1 MPKTSNKKSVKKS
14 TNKKSAKEKDQS
26 PSKDNLSKKSIFK
39 DNESEIESSN
49 LKLYKL
55 ILDNF
60 KSFQGHNEIGYFQDF
75 SVVLGPNG
83 SGKSNIIDALGFVFG
98 LNAQQMRTRN
108 LKELIYH
115 PHKSNSSSNKAQNC
129 SVEIIFKNLEK
140 NENEKENSGEEN
152 EISFKRT
159 VNSNG
164 SSSFYFNNKKITQEE
179 YLEKYIDFSIPVNS
193 MFFILG
199 QGGVDSLLSSKRNKI
214 EQIIEILSGS
224 YKYKEKYDELVKTLE
239 EKNNELNS
247 LSSQINSIK
256 LDKNKIKAKIE
267 NKGLYKEH
275 INKIQS
281 LMKKIYLYQFAEQDA
296 IKSVCQENLEGLQE
310 EITKVENEKKEEINN
325 MKENEH
331 ELTLNK
337 KNIENIMNEEMQLQ
351 QELDQKKIK
360 LKYQNKK

>member
-1 MPKTSNKKSVKKS
+1 MPKT
-14 TNKKSAKEKDQS
+14 TNKKSAKKSSNKKNKKGKDKS
-26 PSKDNLSKKSIFK
+26 PSKDNTSEISNNS
-39 DNESEIESSN
+39 DNEYQRESPN
-49 LKLYKL
+49 LKLHKI
-55 ILDNF
+55 ILENF
-60 KSFQGHNEIGYFQDF
+60 KSFLGRNEIGYFQDF

-83 SGKSNIIDALGFVFG
+83 SGKSNIIDALSFVFG

-115 PHKSNSSSNKAQNC
+115 PHKSNPSTNKAQNC
-129 SVEIIFKNLEK
+129 SVEIIFKTFGQ
-140 NENEKENSGEEN
+140 NEKQKDNSNEEN

-164 SSSFYFNNKKITQEE
+164 SSSFYFNNKKVTQEE
-179 YLEKYIDFSIPVNS
+179 YSEKFIEYSIPVNS

-224 YKYKEKYDELVKTLE
+224 YKYKEKYDELVKTLDD
-239 EKNNELNS
+239 KNNELNL

-256 LDKNKIKAKIE
+256 LDKNKIKTKIE

-281 LMKKIYLYQFAEQDA
+281 LMKKIISCISNCHALSIHFTSRYYYGILCFHDRSW
-296 IKSVCQENLEGLQE
+296 ICISFKNPD
-310 EITKVENEKKEEINN
+310 KKTWIQRNN
-325 MKENEH
+325 DHGWHRRCRIYRSFCRLAVFPEVVIWKH
-331 ELTLNK
+331 L
-337 KNIENIMNEEMQLQ
+337 
-351 QELDQKKIK
+351 
-360 LKYQNKK
+360 

>member
-1 MPKTSNKKSVKKS
+1 MPKTSNKKSAKKSSNKKS
-14 TNKKSAKEKDQS
+14 TKGKDKS
-26 PSKDNLSKKSIFK
+26 PSKDNLSENSISS
-39 DNESEIESSN
+39 DNESKIESPN
-49 LKLYKL
+49 LKLHKL

-83 SGKSNIIDALGFVFG
+83 SGKSNIIDALSFVFG

-129 SVEIIFKNLEK
+129 SVEIIFKFFDQNK
-140 NENEKENSGEEN
+140 NEKESSEEEN

-164 SSSFYFNNKKITQEE
+164 ASSFYFNNKKITQEE
-179 YLEKYIDFSIPVNS
+179 YLEKYMNYSIPVNS

-224 YKYKEKYDELVKTLE
+224 YKYKEKYDELVK
-239 EKNNELNS
+239 
-247 LSSQINSIK
+247 
-256 LDKNKIKAKIE
+256 
-267 NKGLYKEH
+267 
-275 INKIQS
+275 
-281 LMKKIYLYQFAEQDA
+281 
-296 IKSVCQENLEGLQE
+296 
-310 EITKVENEKKEEINN
+310 
-325 MKENEH
+325 
-331 ELTLNK
+331 
-337 KNIENIMNEEMQLQ
+337 
-351 QELDQKKIK
+351 
-360 LKYQNKK
+360 